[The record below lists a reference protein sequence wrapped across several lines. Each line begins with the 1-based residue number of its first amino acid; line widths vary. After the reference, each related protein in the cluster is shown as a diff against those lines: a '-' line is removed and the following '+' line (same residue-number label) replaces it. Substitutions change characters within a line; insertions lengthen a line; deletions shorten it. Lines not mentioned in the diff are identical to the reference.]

1 MYIEYF
7 GFREKPFNV
16 TPDPRFFYTN
26 PSYEEAYA
34 SLLYG
39 IHERKG
45 FVVLTG
51 EVGTGKTT
59 LLRRLM
65 NNLDATTPFAFL
77 YHTYLTFNEL
87 LSFVCKD
94 LGLPA
99 KHGGLLHNIE
109 ILNEFLIAQLKKG
122 GTGVLLIDEAQNLQ
136 GEVLEKLR
144 LLSNLE
150 TASEKLLQIVLVGQP
165 ELEIILDQPKL
176 RQLKQRVA
184 VQCRLSCLKDR
195 EVRPYIDYRLNSA
208 GYEGHNLFTPEA
220 IQHIALYS
228 KSIPRLINM
237 ICDNALL
244 IAYAVSQKTVSAK
257 IIEEVAHD
265 LRLKEEAQVPQV
277 EAPTSE
283 TRVIESGNGKEN
295 QFEATEDKPVRPRRR
310 RVATA
315 GVGIF
320 LVLLFLSGGGV
331 VFYPL
336 QSKRILSGLSH
347 KAENFMGIVEER
359 LEFLKKNLTTS
370 LAVLMSSEVNSE
382 KVQPPLTS
390 GHPAV
395 LRPYPQDQRAPNPK
409 GEPLDLAEQDDA
421 AFSPVPYEKN
431 DSGQEKSSS
440 ILVSHQPTGVKQES
454 SSSSDSQTLAKV
466 RLMLEPKGIE
476 TKAEAL
482 TRVESYP
489 FSPPVSSGW
498 KENPIVI
505 EHGTTIYEI
514 VYKVYGNFNT
524 LAIDLIKE
532 FNPHIQDL
540 NRVLAGQKLWLPP
553 LTQETLLRNHA
564 DGSYRLIL
572 KSFRSSLE
580 ANEFAQVVRQVGY
593 ATVITPRRVSD
604 TIILYRVEIEGLK
617 SDEAVLRAWDFVNIN
632 FIPFNVPVHAENP
645 NTADGFKR

>member
-1 MYIEYF
+1 MYTAYF

-26 PSYEEAYA
+26 PTYQEAYS

-39 IHERKG
+39 IRERKG

-59 LLRRLM
+59 LLRLLM
-65 NNLDATTPFAFL
+65 GNLGAATPFA
-77 YHTYLTFNEL
+77 YVYNTNLTFNEL

-99 KHGGLLHNIE
+99 KHRGLLHNIE

-165 ELEIILDQPKL
+165 ELENKLDQPQL
-176 RQLKQRVA
+176 RQLKQRVV

-195 EVRPYIDYRLNSA
+195 EVSPYIDYRLNLA

-220 IQHIALYS
+220 IRHIAYYS
-228 KSIPRLINM
+228 RGIPRLINI

-244 IAYAVSQKTVSAK
+244 IAYGIFQKTVSAK
-257 IIEEVAHD
+257 IIEEVGHD
-265 LRLKEEAQVPQV
+265 LRLKGEAQAFGV
-277 EAPTSE
+277 EAPTPE
-283 TRVIESGNGKEN
+283 TRVIESGNGKEK
-295 QFEATEDKPVRPRRR
+295 QFEATEDKPVQPRRR
-310 RVATA
+310 RVAWV
-315 GVGIF
+315 GVGAL
-320 LVLLFLSGGGV
+320 LVLLFLGGAGAV
-331 VFYPL
+331 IYPL
-336 QSKRILSGLSH
+336 QPKRILSGLRH
-347 KAENFMGIVEER
+347 EAEYFMGIVGER
-359 LEFLKKNLTTS
+359 LEFLKQNLDTS
-370 LAVLMSSEVNSE
+370 LAVLMSSEVNPE

-390 GHPAV
+390 GVPVV
-395 LRPYPQDQRAPNPK
+395 LRPNPQDQRTPNLK
-409 GEPLDLAEQDDA
+409 GDPLVLAEQA
-421 AFSPVPYEKN
+421 ETAFPPVPYEKA

-454 SSSSDSQTLAKV
+454 SSSSDSQTPAKV

-489 FSPPVSSGW
+489 FTPPVSSDW

-505 EHGTTIYEI
+505 EPGTTIYEI

-532 FNPHIQDL
+532 FNPHIQNL
-540 NRVLAGQKLWLPP
+540 NRVLSGQKLWLPP

-572 KSFRSSLE
+572 TSFRSSLE
-580 ANEFAQVVRQVGY
+580 ANKFAQVVRQMKY

-617 SDEAVLRAWDFVNIN
+617 SDEAVLRAWDIVNIN
-632 FIPFNVPVHAENP
+632 FIPFNVPVHAVNP